1 MLLVMKSCFILER
14 KIGFIVMLIS
24 KLEVI
29 LRQPSEQARLKA
41 SESSNQLANGIYPRV
56 KKQDTRIISLADLN
70 CRVND

>member
-1 MLLVMKSCFILER
+1 MKSCFILER